1 MTAAFAEAPARP
13 VRPPHPSFAG
23 LCWVTW
29 RQHRTALL
37 ATLAVIAFAALALVY
52 YGLQMHSDFAS
63 LNLAACVQGRE
74 PIAGATS
81 LAAPHCSAKVEAFHS
96 DQDRVNQLMALTL
109 PLPLVFGLFIGAP
122 LLAREYESGSYRFTF
137 TQGAGRTRWLV
148 TKIGVL
154 TAFTLA
160 ATIAFTAVVMWWYAP
175 LVPLNGRL
183 GTGVQEI
190 YGAVFVG
197 RAVFAFSV
205 GILAGAVL
213 RRVVPAI
220 GVTLVAWIAVVLPS
234 ITVLRPH
241 LLAPVTVVNAP
252 NTPSGLIISD
262 VWKSPTGTIQTSS
275 QMADSTYNAAES
287 GHKLDAA
294 QYLYQ
299 QGYVHTVV
307 YQPASRFWT
316 MQFIEAGGLAVL
328 SAAFLITA
336 VWLVRRRAA

>member
-1 MTAAFAEAPARP
+1 MTATFAEAPARP

-37 ATLAVIAFAALALVY
+37 ATLATIVFAALALAY
-52 YGLQMHSDFAS
+52 YGLQMHRDFAS
-63 LNLAACVQGRE
+63 LNLAACVQGSGSV
-74 PIAGATS
+74 AGVTS
-81 LAAPHCSAKVEAFHS
+81 LAAQHCSTKVETFHS
-96 DQDRVNQLMALTL
+96 DQDRVNQLMALSL
-109 PLPLVFGLFIGAP
+109 PLPVIFGLFIGAP
-122 LLAREYESGSYRFTF
+122 LLAREYESGTFRFAF

-160 ATIAFTAVVMWWYAP
+160 ATTAFTAVVMWWYAP
-175 LVPLNGRL
+175 LVALNGRL

-190 YGAVFVG
+190 YGAVFVA
-197 RAVFAFSV
+197 RAVFAFAF

-220 GVTLVAWIAVVLPS
+220 GVTLVAWIAVVIPS
-234 ITVLRPH
+234 ITVLRQH
-241 LLAPVTVVNAP
+241 LLAPLTVVDP
-252 NTPSGLIISD
+252 LNTPSGLIISD
-262 VWKSPTGTIQTSS
+262 VWRSPSGAVLNSS
-275 QMADSTYNAAES
+275 QMADDTYNAATA
-287 GHKLDAA
+287 GHKLDLA

-307 YQPASRFWT
+307 LQPASRFWT
-316 MQFIEAGGLAVL
+316 LQFIEAGGLAVL
-328 SAAFLITA
+328 SAGLLIA
-336 VWLVRRRAA
+336 AIWLVRRRAA

>member
-1 MTAAFAEAPARP
+1 MTAAFAEAPARA

-37 ATLAVIAFAALALVY
+37 ATLAVLVFSALALVF

-63 LNLAACVQGRE
+63 LDLAACVPG
-74 PIAGATS
+74 PASVTGAVS
-81 LAAPHCSAKVEAFHS
+81 QVAQHCSAKVAAFQS
-96 DQDRVNQLMALTL
+96 DQNRVTQLMALML
-109 PLPLVFGLFIGAP
+109 PLPVVFGLFISAP
-122 LLAREYESGSYRFTF
+122 LLAREFESGTYRFAF

-160 ATIAFTAVVMWWYAP
+160 ATTAFTAVVMWWYGP
-175 LVPLNGRL
+175 LVALNGRL

-190 YGAVFVG
+190 YGAVFVA

-220 GVTLVAWIAVVLPS
+220 GVTLVAWIAAVLPS
-234 ITVLRPH
+234 ITVLRPR
-241 LLAPVTVVNAP
+241 LLASVTVVNP
-252 NTPSGLIISD
+252 PTTPSGLIISD
-262 VWKSPTGTIQTSS
+262 VWRSPTGTDLNSS
-275 QMADSTYNAAES
+275 QLADATYSAAGS
-287 GHKLDAA
+287 GHKLDIA

-316 MQFIEAGGLAVL
+316 LQFIEAGGLTVL
-328 SAAFLITA
+328 SAGLFFAA

>member
-1 MTAAFAEAPARP
+1 MTATIAEAPTRP

-37 ATLAVIAFAALALVY
+37 ATLAVVVFAALALVY
-52 YGLQMHSDFAS
+52 YGLQMHRDFAS
-63 LNLAACVQGRE
+63 LNLAACGPESVT
-74 PIAGATS
+74 GAVNHV
-81 LAAPHCSAKVEAFHS
+81 AQHCSTELEDFHS

-109 PLPLVFGLFIGAP
+109 PLPVVLGLFIGAP
-122 LLAREYESGSYRFTF
+122 LLAREYESGTYRFAF

-154 TAFTLA
+154 TAYTLA
-160 ATIAFTAVVMWWYAP
+160 TTTAFTAVVMWWYAP

-220 GVTLVAWIAVVLPS
+220 GVTLVAWIAVVIPS
-234 ITVLRPH
+234 ITVLRQH
-241 LLAPVTVVNAP
+241 LLASLTVVNPP
-252 NTPSGLIISD
+252 NTPSGMIISD
-262 VWKSPTGTIQTSS
+262 VWKSATGTVQNSS
-275 QMADSTYNAAES
+275 QMADATYSAAES

-316 MQFIEAGGLAVL
+316 LQFIEAGGLAVL
-328 SAAFLITA
+328 SAVFLLAA
-336 VWLVRRRAA
+336 VWLVCRRAA